1 MRNRQATGSERY
13 ILQWLCK
20 SQLIHG
26 TIFCHPNVNVRESYE
41 REVKRIH
48 LITLESWLVIFVL
61 ALSKGQSEK
70 FCH

>member
-1 MRNRQATGSERY
+1 MGKPQVLKNVF
-13 ILQWLCK
+13 LQMLYK

-26 TIFCHPNVNVRESYE
+26 TIFAILVLMLEHSYE

-48 LITLESWLVIFVL
+48 LITLESCLVIFVL

-70 FCH
+70 SCH

>member
-1 MRNRQATGSERY
+1 MYETSYIKKKIIGILKMRDRQATGSERY

-26 TIFCHPNVNVRESYE
+26 TIFCHFNANARTSYE

-48 LITLESWLVIFVL
+48 LITLES
-61 ALSKGQSEK
+61 
-70 FCH
+70 